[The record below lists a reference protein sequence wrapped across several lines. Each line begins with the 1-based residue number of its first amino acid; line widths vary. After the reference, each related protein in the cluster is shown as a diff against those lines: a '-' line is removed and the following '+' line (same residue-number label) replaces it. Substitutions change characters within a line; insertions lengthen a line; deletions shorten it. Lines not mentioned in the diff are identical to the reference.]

1 MLQVRFYTPI
11 NIDVFNVFGSYRGY
25 KMGYEKMSPQQFSY
39 KRSLGVSQGFRN
51 ILKTVQRGME
61 KLSVLSFY

>member
-1 MLQVRFYTPI
+1 MFLMFSGAIERHHWH
-11 NIDVFNVFGSYRGY
+11 
-25 KMGYEKMSPQQFSY
+25 KMGYEKMSPQQVSY
-39 KRSLGVSQGFRN
+39 KRSLGVSQGFRK